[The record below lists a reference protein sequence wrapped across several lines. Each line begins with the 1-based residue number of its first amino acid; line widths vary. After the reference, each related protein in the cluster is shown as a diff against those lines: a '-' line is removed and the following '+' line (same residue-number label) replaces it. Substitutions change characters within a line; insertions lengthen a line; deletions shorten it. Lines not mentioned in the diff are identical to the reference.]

1 MCNLKKK
8 KKSTLNV
15 TSVRENDFQKNSFLP
30 PLSLSLFHVDRG
42 SFLFSLCISELSKD
56 RPTSKYAG
64 QRAGR
69 LRQPTDWN
77 RRAATASATSATA
90 IATNASSAG
99 SHAAIQGQSESG
111 GEPANRGT
119 QERKSSASRRFYSEY
134 IYTSR
139 TSSFDDIYDIPP
151 TMMSL
156 SYPARV
162 ESKRARSS
170 NLLPPRIYDAV
181 LSR

>member
-134 IYTSR
+134 IYEPNFLLRRHLRHSTDNDVSFVSR
-139 TSSFDDIYDIPP
+139 AS
-151 TMMSL
+151 
-156 SYPARV
+156 RV
-162 ESKRARSS
+162 ETRAFLESS
-170 NLLPPRIYDAV
+170 STTYL
-181 LSR
+181 